1 MRSLKS
7 LGRLTKGRV
16 IHKNTRNLWVATL
29 HCCEEVER
37 MRKTTNTNRQSNQ
50 EPKEIGRSRCQR
62 YHEDLLKFIDWLKQ
76 FDPFNIQDKG
86 LRSPDS
92 GLVAKE
98 CDAINCHKAEE
109 VGKIIQEKIDFKCFT
124 NATIETRKNVKILLP
139 LTKGIVVGNQVIHVD
154 PKILFM
160 QLIVLVERS
169 KNTVNCFAYE
179 LISYPTS
186 LF

>member
-1 MRSLKS
+1 M
-7 LGRLTKGRV
+7 
-16 IHKNTRNLWVATL
+16 
-29 HCCEEVER
+29 
-37 MRKTTNTNRQSNQ
+37 
-50 EPKEIGRSRCQR
+50 
-62 YHEDLLKFIDWLKQ
+62 
-76 FDPFNIQDKG
+76 
-86 LRSPDS
+86 
-92 GLVAKE
+92 VAKE
-98 CDAINCHKAEE
+98 CDAINCHKVEE